1 MSKKLS
7 SRRHFMIGTAGMGAA
22 ALLGPAARVLGANE
36 RIGVGV
42 IGVGGRGTALLG
54 MALRR
59 AEEKGDVEILAV
71 CDAYQ
76 RNLTKAAQRARRAKQ
91 YIRHADLLSRPPRRR
106 RA

>member
-59 AEEKGDVEILAV
+59 AEEK
-71 CDAYQ
+71 
-76 RNLTKAAQRARRAKQ
+76 AARIGRAKP
-91 YIRHADLLSRPPRRR
+91 ATTSALSRNRRFEMNSRPNGER
-106 RA
+106 RKSSFPTPAMKGT